1 MEMLMARSRKEKNT
15 KSIKP
20 FDEQDTKLAR
30 GIVRRVEDI
39 KKLSP
44 EEQVRGMEIIRK
56 TSRGLSRDRRM
67 EDFFKDL
74 YDG

>member
-1 MEMLMARSRKEKNT
+1 MRSRKEKNT
-15 KSIKP
+15 KFIKP

-30 GIVRRVEDI
+30 GIVRKVGDI

-67 EDFFKDL
+67 ENFFKDL
-74 YDG
+74 YDD

>member
-1 MEMLMARSRKEKNT
+1 MARSRKEKNT

>member
-1 MEMLMARSRKEKNT
+1 MARSRKEKNT

-20 FDEQDTKLAR
+20 FDEQDTNLAR

>member
-1 MEMLMARSRKEKNT
+1 MARSRKEKNT

-30 GIVRRVEDI
+30 GIVRKVEDI

-67 EDFFKDL
+67 ENFFKDL
-74 YDG
+74 YDD

>member
-1 MEMLMARSRKEKNT
+1 MAKITKDVNSFNEQNT
-15 KSIKP
+15 DDAKGK
-20 FDEQDTKLAR
+20 KVAR

-67 EDFFKDL
+67 ENFFKDL
-74 YDG
+74 YDD